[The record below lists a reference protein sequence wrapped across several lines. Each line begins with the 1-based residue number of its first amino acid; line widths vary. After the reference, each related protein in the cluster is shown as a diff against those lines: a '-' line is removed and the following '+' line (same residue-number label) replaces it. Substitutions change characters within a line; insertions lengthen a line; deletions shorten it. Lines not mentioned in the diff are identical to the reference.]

1 MNLIN
6 KSISHQF
13 PLEVIIH
20 ILEYSNHGV
29 KYRNGKFI
37 DQIDKKDE
45 RYYLLYNLPKIET
58 IYFFHNTPFYY
69 IRNLGEY
76 EVKLK
81 KTYIDDLYPE
91 SQYDHELYYQL
102 SFYKK
107 RKQTDNSIILYN
119 YIIR

>member
-1 MNLIN
+1 MNITLSMIL
-6 KSISHQF
+6 
-13 PLEVIIH
+13 PLEIIIH

-29 KYRNGKFI
+29 KYRNGRFI

-45 RYYLLYNLPKIET
+45 RYSLLYNLSKIET
-58 IYFFHNTPFYY
+58 IFFYNNPFYY

-81 KTYIDDLYPE
+81 KTYIDDLFPE
-91 SQYDHELYYQL
+91 SQHDHELYYQL